1 MAGVGR
7 GRTPAVRSIE
17 GRVVL
22 VTGATAGIGR
32 RTAERLADAG
42 ATVVG
47 CARDELRLQEVR
59 TRRRDLDLR
68 HCDVTDRDQ
77 RAALVTGVLADHGR
91 IDVLVNNAALG
102 WEGLVEDM
110 SADDVDRLYATNVV
124 AAVDLTRRVLPG
136 MLARRDGD
144 VVMTSSGAAF
154 VSVPPL
160 TVYCSTKYAIDG
172 FVEGLRRELWT
183 RGMRVHSVNPGPVRT
198 EWLARS
204 AGYEPTEADGRHR
217 LSRGVPPEWVAAAV
231 HRSLTRPWSRTVS
244 VPRVIGLG
252 RLLGVQPLRTAVD
265 VTTGMSAGRLAR
277 LGQRVAERRAA
288 STGAPGHS

>member
-1 MAGVGR
+1 M
-7 GRTPAVRSIE
+7 RSIE

-22 VTGATAGIGR
+22 ITGATAGIGR
-32 RTAERLADAG
+32 RTAERLTDAG
-42 ATVVG
+42 ATVIG
-47 CARDELRLQEVR
+47 CARDELRLREVR
-59 TRRRDLDLR
+59 AWRRDLDLR
-68 HCDVTDRDQ
+68 HCDVTDPDQ
-77 RAALVTGVLADHGR
+77 RAALVAGVLADHGR
-91 IDVLVNNAALG
+91 IDVLVNNAGIG
-102 WEGLVEDM
+102 WEGLVEGM

-144 VVMTSSGAAF
+144 VVMTSSGAAY

-183 RGMRVHSVNPGPVRT
+183 RGVRVHSVNPGPVRT

-244 VPRVIGLG
+244 VPRWIGLG
-252 RLLGVQPLRTAVD
+252 RVLAVQPLRSVVD
-265 VTTGMSAGRLAR
+265 VAAGVSAGRLAR
-277 LGQRVAERRAA
+277 LGQQAAERRTPDPADA
-288 STGAPGHS
+288 TGQGWNP